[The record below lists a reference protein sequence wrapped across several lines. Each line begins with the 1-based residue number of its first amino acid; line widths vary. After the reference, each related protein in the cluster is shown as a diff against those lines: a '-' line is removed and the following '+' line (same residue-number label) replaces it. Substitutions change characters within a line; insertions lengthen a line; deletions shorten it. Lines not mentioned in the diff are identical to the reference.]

1 MMTSTCSLMRSGYE
15 HFIFVANKIEG
26 AILIISVL
34 IMALNNV
41 SNVVGRVVFNQ
52 SLFFTD
58 ELNSILII
66 FITFAGTSYAA
77 RLGSHIRMTA
87 IFDSLSSAYQK
98 TLITFIAF
106 VTSICVFAICYFS
119 VEYISWIAPKGKI
132 LPAMQIP
139 VYLTYIWVPLSLF
152 LTGLEYFATGIKNLY
167 SEDMHL
173 ASQVAGDGYDDIN
186 EL

>member
-1 MMTSTCSLMRSGYE
+1 MRSTSRLMRSGYE
-15 HFIFVANKIEG
+15 KSIVLVNKLEG

-34 IMALNNV
+34 IMGCNNV
-41 SNVVGRVVFNQ
+41 SNVIGRVVFNQ
-52 SLFFTD
+52 SLYFTD

-87 IFDSLSSAYQK
+87 IFDVLPSLYQK
-98 TLITFIAF
+98 VLITLIAFI
-106 VTSICVFAICYFS
+106 TSICIFAICYFS
-119 VEYISWIAPKGKI
+119 VEYISWIAPKGKV

-139 VYLTYIWVPLSLF
+139 VYLTYIWVPVSLF
-152 LTGLEYFATGIKNLY
+152 LTGLEYFATGIKNIF
-167 SEDMHL
+167 SKDMHL
-173 ASQVAGDGYDDIN
+173 SSQITGDGYDNIN